1 MISVFSNPLSKAAAA
16 AVFCAVLGT
25 ALGTSIPAAHA
36 DPGPFDGYAGSW
48 SGTGSI
54 QIADAGAER
63 IRCKGSY
70 TVDGSGNNMRQS
82 LRCASDSYRFD
93 LNTDIRSSGGALT
106 GFWTESSRGINGTV
120 DGRISGGNIVARVET
135 NGYVATFNI
144 TARGGKQSVAI
155 ASPGPIRAVNIALT
169 HGN

>member
-1 MISVFSNPLSKAAAA
+1 MTSVLSNPLLKAATIT
-16 AVFCAVLGT
+16 VFCAVIGA

-54 QIADAGAER
+54 QIADAGSER
-63 IRCKGSY
+63 IRCKGTY
-70 TVDGSGNNMRQS
+70 TVDGSGNNLRQS

-93 LNTDIRSSGGALT
+93 LTTNITASGGQLS
-106 GFWTESSRGINGTV
+106 GNWTESSRGVNGIV
-120 DGRISGGNIVARVET
+120 AGAISGGNVVARVET

-144 TARGGKQSVAI
+144 TTKSGKQSVAI
-155 ASPGPIRAVNIALT
+155 ASPGELRAVNMSLT
-169 HGN
+169 RGN